1 MDQDFGIDLEEIGR
15 VIDTA
20 EVFII
25 RLAKIDSRLLIDLR
39 AGDGD
44 GDPPR
49 IAVVP
54 PVSSAAERYRYLQQL
69 RPGVALP
76 DHITVFSWPR
86 QIEVMRDVG
95 VWQRIEDRL
104 VSAGGPDLHAACEA
118 VLNEVMA
125 KERAELLAAIRGG
138 EGFETIWQREPR

>member
-25 RLAKIDSRLLIDLR
+25 RLAKIDSRLLIDMR
-39 AGDGD
+39 AAD

-69 RPGVALP
+69 RPGLPLP

-104 VSAGGPDLHAACEA
+104 VSAGGPELHAACEA

-125 KERAELLAAIRGG
+125 KERAEVLAAIRGG
-138 EGFETIWQREPR
+138 EGFETIWQREPRS

>member
-25 RLAKIDSRLLIDLR
+25 RLAKIDSRLLIDVR
-39 AGDGD
+39 VGDGD
-44 GDPPR
+44 LPR

-76 DHITVFSWPR
+76 EHITVFSWPR

-104 VSAGGPDLHAACEA
+104 VTAGGPELQAVCEA

-138 EGFETIWQREPR
+138 EGFETIWQREPG